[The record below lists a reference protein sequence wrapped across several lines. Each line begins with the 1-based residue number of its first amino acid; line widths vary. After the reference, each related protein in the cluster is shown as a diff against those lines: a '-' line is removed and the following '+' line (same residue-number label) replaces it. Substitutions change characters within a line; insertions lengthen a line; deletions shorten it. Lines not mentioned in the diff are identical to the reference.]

1 MGFLLQ
7 IINWLLTDFLLPVD
21 NKYNKELSFYI
32 TTFIIS
38 TPFYI
43 VSTIG
48 YISYIIIMLSMY

>member
-1 MGFLLQ
+1 LQ
-7 IINWLLTDFLLPVD
+7 IINWLLTDFFLSV
-21 NKYNKELSFYI
+21 NKKYNKELSFYI

-38 TPFYI
+38 TPFYF